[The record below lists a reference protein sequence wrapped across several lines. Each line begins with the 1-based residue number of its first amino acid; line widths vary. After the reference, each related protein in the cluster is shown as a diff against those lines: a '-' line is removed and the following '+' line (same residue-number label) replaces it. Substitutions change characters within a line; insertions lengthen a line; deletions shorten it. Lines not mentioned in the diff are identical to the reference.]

1 MRKGTENGPDTAE
14 GPAAAQHLSAALLC
28 RYGRL
33 LGIAGLSVGWVSLGP
48 CSSAS
53 GDCQRR
59 HPKARM
65 FFDLPISF
73 TVVVNNRYFVMNR
86 LLFVKYPLI
95 CGREPVVAITLPV
108 LLILFNKAGP
118 I

>member
-1 MRKGTENGPDTAE
+1 MRKGTENGPETAE

-33 LGIAGLSVGWVSLGP
+33 LGIGWVSLGP

-53 GDCQRR
+53 GTCQRR

-65 FFDLPISF
+65 FFDLPVSF
-73 TVVVNNRYFVMNR
+73 TVVANNRYFVMNR

-108 LLILFNKAGP
+108 LLILFDKAGP